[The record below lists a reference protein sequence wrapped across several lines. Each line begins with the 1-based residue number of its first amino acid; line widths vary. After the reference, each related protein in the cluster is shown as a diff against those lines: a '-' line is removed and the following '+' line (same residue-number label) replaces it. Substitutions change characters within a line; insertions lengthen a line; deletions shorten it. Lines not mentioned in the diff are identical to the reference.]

1 MNGQKAYYVFCS
13 ALAGWHHLPVY
24 LHRNV
29 GFGHSL
35 NDNLHRNHLCKSGH
49 IRYFVCAR
57 PTKTSARNCLAR
69 VIPSRRFN
77 HRWPKKQHLSKI
89 SFSLN
94 KLNSLLKYDLLFT
107 EAATVELLSFRFST
121 FRSVRFPHCA
131 ETRPMFTRHVMFTS
145 SEARWELLQ
154 MIRLFKSST
163 FTSSL
168 QGLKDGKRVAFEQQG
183 PHVSTVSLPFLHFVA
198 TRRENTKQSA
208 GAHSFPQTLAPWMVK
223 ILDGRCFFYGAIWQ
237 QKAIC
242 LRRKRAFAG
251 GTWSYLQWPP
261 FRKSRHVQM

>member
-1 MNGQKAYYVFCS
+1 MEFHRIQDSFRFRHSNEWTKGLLRLLLCFS
-13 ALAGWHHLPVY
+13 RLASSSCLSPSECWLC
-24 LHRNV
+24 
-29 GFGHSL
+29 GHSL
-35 NDNLHRNHLCKSGH
+35 NDNLHRNHLCKSDH

-154 MIRLFKSST
+154 MIRFFKSST

-183 PHVSTVSLPFLHFVA
+183 PNVSTCVHCVPSISTFCGH
-198 TRRENTKQSA
+198 
-208 GAHSFPQTLAPWMVK
+208 
-223 ILDGRCFFYGAIWQ
+223 
-237 QKAIC
+237 
-242 LRRKRAFAG
+242 
-251 GTWSYLQWPP
+251 
-261 FRKSRHVQM
+261 